1 MDARHSQG
9 ASAQAGSGD
18 LLIRVARLTRL
29 LQNSMRELGLDQK
42 IRDAAEVIPDTRDR
56 LRYVAN
62 MTEQAA
68 TRVLAATEQAQP
80 LQNEIGQGARDL
92 LARWQRLAPQGTPG
106 AGAAAY
112 EDEDL
117 RADTCAY
124 LQRTVQQT
132 DATHQH
138 LLDIMMAQDFQD
150 LTGQV
155 IMKLTDL
162 ISSFEKE
169 LLQVLLD
176 HVPQE
181 KRDEDDS
188 LLNGPQVR
196 VEGRTDIVSS
206 QDQVDD
212 LLSELGL

>member
-1 MDARHSQG
+1 MDARDSQDQPAATG
-9 ASAQAGSGD
+9 KED
-18 LLIRVARLTRL
+18 LFIRVARLTRL

-42 IRDAAEVIPDTRDR
+42 VRDAAEVIPDARDR

-62 MTEQAA
+62 LTEQAA
-68 TRVLAATEQAQP
+68 TRVLGAIEQAQP
-80 LQNEIGQGARDL
+80 LQGEIDQGAQAL
-92 LARWQRLAPQGTPG
+92 LARWQ
-106 AGAAAY
+106 AGSRAGGVADA
-112 EDEDL
+112 DL
-117 RADTCAY
+117 PADTCAY
-124 LQRTVQQT
+124 LQTAARNAE
-132 DATHQH
+132 ATHGH

-162 ISSFEKE
+162 IGTLEKE

-181 KRDEDDS
+181 KRDEAEG